1 MTRETHSP
9 ADDLVYDLVS
19 VQYHAL
25 KAATTYAQYLQDAEG
40 HDDVKQFFAQ
50 CQEQDAQRA
59 QQCHQ
64 LLGQIT
70 GGGRGLSAS

>member
-1 MTRETHSP
+1 MTNETHSP

-25 KAATTYAQYLQDAEG
+25 TSATTYEQYLKDAEG

-59 QQCHQ
+59 LQCHQ
-64 LLGQIT
+64 LLGKIT
-70 GGGRGLSAS
+70 GGSGLSVS

>member
-1 MTRETHSP
+1 MTSASHSP

-25 KAATTYAQYLQDAEG
+25 KAATRYERYLQDAQG
-40 HDDVKQFFAQ
+40 HDDVIEFFRQ

-59 QQCHQ
+59 LRCHE
-64 LLGQIT
+64 LLGAITKT
-70 GGGRGLSAS
+70 GGLSGS